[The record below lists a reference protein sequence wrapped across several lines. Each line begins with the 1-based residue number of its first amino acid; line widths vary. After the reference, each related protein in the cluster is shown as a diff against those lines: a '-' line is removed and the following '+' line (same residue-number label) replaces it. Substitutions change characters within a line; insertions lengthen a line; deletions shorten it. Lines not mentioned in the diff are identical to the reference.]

1 MAETLSVL
9 LRSEALPPLVLRLSV
24 TTCYRIATSRA
35 LYRST
40 TSFGLATVGNV
51 LFFTLRRTAN
61 VGIEQTGHQSNND
74 DKCNNHDFLLF
85 TIQNVLSFYEKKS
98 IENAP
103 DTLLQL

>member
-9 LRSEALPPLVLRLSV
+9 LRSEALPPLVLRISV
-24 TTCYRIATSRA
+24 TASYRTATSRA
-35 LYRST
+35 HFRSI
-40 TSFGLATVGNV
+40 TSFDSATVGDV
-51 LFFTLRRTAN
+51 LFFTLRRTTN

-85 TIQNVLSFYEKKS
+85 TMQNVLSFYEKKS

>member
-1 MAETLSVL
+1 MTETISVL
-9 LRSEALPPLVLRLSV
+9 LHSEALPPLVLRIGV

-35 LYRST
+35 LYRSI
-40 TSFGLATVGNV
+40 TSFDLATVGDV

-85 TIQNVLSFYEKKS
+85 TMQNVLSFYEKKS